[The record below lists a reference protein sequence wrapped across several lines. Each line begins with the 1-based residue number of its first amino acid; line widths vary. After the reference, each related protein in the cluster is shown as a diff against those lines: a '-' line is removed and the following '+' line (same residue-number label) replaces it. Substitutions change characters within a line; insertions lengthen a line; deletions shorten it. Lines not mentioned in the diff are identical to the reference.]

1 MASNFG
7 KRDEVAERKSLEKGH
22 HLCRKVTAALQR
34 EMSRGL
40 TSGSSSSAEPDFTSA
55 SAPVIVYSLENHVLD
70 VATRR
75 KLAFKCAACIA
86 LCFCLQRVTFRVRYG
101 AAGMRLSVCVM
112 LSHHVCALICLRS
125 LLRAKALPRGPTSCC
140 WSSNESLTP
149 SSSNSHA

>member
-40 TSGSSSSAEPDFTSA
+40 ASSSSSSTEPDFTSA

-70 VATRR
+70 VGTRR

-86 LCFCLQRVTFRVRYG
+86 LCFCFATCNVLRQVRCSRYD
-101 AAGMRLSVCVM
+101 AG
-112 LSHHVCALICLRS
+112 CLCYVV
-125 LLRAKALPRGPTSCC
+125 TSCLC
-140 WSSNESLTP
+140 YDMLTLTIACEGFATRP
-149 SSSNSHA
+149 DELLLEFKRITETPQQ